1 MSSRGVGG
9 QAVTVKLND
18 LVTLDYK
25 PSKDFWQEV
34 MLSPELK
41 ASLQSAA
48 DTEKSRLQGQLGVSK
63 TPHKFRNADF
73 YSDTALRNGS
83 NSPYYIGLVKAGNP
97 RSIYKMRN
105 KDIQ

>member
-1 MSSRGVGG
+1 MGG

-25 PSKDFWQEV
+25 PNKEFWREV
-34 MLSPELK
+34 MTSQELRAALK
-41 ASLQSAA
+41 GAA
-48 DTEKSRLQGQLGVSK
+48 DGEKSRLQGQLGASK
-63 TPHKFRNADF
+63 APRKFRNADF
-73 YSDTALRNGS
+73 YSDTALRSGT

-105 KDIQ
+105 KDIG